1 MTNKGRINSYIHSP
15 LWDGLLIIA
24 PPFVVLAIL
33 FCLPS
38 SLIQNSD
45 VSPMLWMF
53 LVVCIDVAHVYSTL
67 FRSYLSKT
75 AFQKYRGV
83 MLRIPAISFGIAMMI
98 YTINPLWFWR
108 CLAYL
113 AVFHFIRQQYGFMKI
128 YSRKE
133 QLPRWLRWL
142 QTITI
147 YAASIY
153 PIIYWHL
160 DASREFHWFVDGD
173 FMLVNASENLQRAL
187 HVLYLVLLAAYIIST
202 IYEIVRFGL
211 NLPKHGLIIGTI
223 LSWYFGIV
231 YFNADLTFTALN
243 VVSHGIPYMA
253 LVWFTRQKEL
263 EAQGKH
269 QRGLRVLQSA
279 AVFLLILIT
288 LAVFEEAM
296 WDILHWRDHPQFFS
310 GLYFLPH
317 IQQREWLNI
326 LIPLLALPQLTHYV
340 LDGFIWKVSKPEV
353 QQEIGLDGK
362 NKG

>member
-1 MTNKGRINSYIHSP
+1 MIKKTSINSYIHSP
-15 LWDGLLIIA
+15 LWDGMLIIA
-24 PPFVVLAIL
+24 PPFLVLAIL

-38 SLIQNSD
+38 DVIQSAD
-45 VSPMLWMF
+45 VSPWLWMF
-53 LVVCIDVAHVYSTL
+53 LVVGIDVAHVYSTM
-67 FRSYLSKT
+67 FRSYLSKS

-83 MLRIPAISFGIAMMI
+83 MLRIPAISFAIAMML
-98 YTINPLWFWR
+98 YTIDPLWFWR

-128 YSRKE
+128 YGRKE
-133 QLPRWLRWL
+133 QLPRWLRGI

-147 YAASIY
+147 YTASVY

-160 DASREFHWFVDGD
+160 DANREFHWFVDGD
-173 FMLVNASENLQRAL
+173 FMMMEASANLQLAL
-187 HVLYLVLLAAYIIST
+187 QALYFGIVATYLVST
-202 IYEIVRFGL
+202 IYEVVQYGMNF
-211 NLPKHGLIIGTI
+211 PKHGLIVGTI

-263 EAQGKH
+263 EGQGSP
-269 QRGLRVLQSA
+269 RGGVRLLGSVL
-279 AVFLLILIT
+279 VFLMVLIT
-288 LAVFEEAM
+288 LAIFEEAM
-296 WDILHWRDHPQFFS
+296 WDTLHWRDHPQFFS

-317 IQQREWLNI
+317 IQQREWLSI

-340 LDGFIWKVSKPEV
+340 LDGFIWKVSKKEV
-353 QQEIGLDGK
+353 QQEIGLDRGT
-362 NKG
+362 